1 MKDIKTALITGSNR
15 GLGFELLKSLSSE
28 GYNIIA
34 CTRSKN
40 SNFTKEIEQ
49 ISKTNNNKIYNI
61 NFDLSDLDETQN
73 QLSKFLNNY
82 EQSIDVLIN
91 NAGVLKNSLMLMTP
105 MKEVENIFRVNVFS
119 LIFITQLV
127 VKKMLKNKNGVI
139 LNISSISAKENNLG
153 RSIYSSSKNAV
164 ESLTKSMSKEFA
176 RYNIRVNCISP
187 GLIDSEM
194 LRNNTTKE
202 NLQKTMNRISSKR
215 LGTFKDIYKLVS
227 FLCSDNSSYINVQ
240 IISVDGGIYA
250 D

>member
-40 SNFTKEIEQ
+40 SDFTKEIEQ

-61 NFDLSDLDETQN
+61 IFDLSDLDETQN

-105 MKEVENIFRVNVFS
+105 IKEVENIFRVNVFS

-127 VKKMLKNKNGVI
+127 VKKMLKYKKGVI

-194 LRNNTTKE
+194 LRNNTTEE

-227 FLCSDNSSYINVQ
+227 FLCSDNSSYINGQ

>member
-105 MKEVENIFRVNVFS
+105 IKEVENIFRVNVFS

-194 LRNNTTKE
+194 LRNNTTEE

-227 FLCSDNSSYINVQ
+227 FLCSDNSSYINGQ

>member
-227 FLCSDNSSYINVQ
+227 FLCSDNSSYINGQ

>member
-40 SNFTKEIEQ
+40 SDFTKEIEQ

-61 NFDLSDLDETQN
+61 IFDLSDLDETQN

-105 MKEVENIFRVNVFS
+105 IKEVENIFKRNHFLDIVNLRDFQD
-119 LIFITQLV
+119 LPRIT
-127 VKKMLKNKNGVI
+127 
-139 LNISSISAKENNLG
+139 
-153 RSIYSSSKNAV
+153 
-164 ESLTKSMSKEFA
+164 
-176 RYNIRVNCISP
+176 
-187 GLIDSEM
+187 
-194 LRNNTTKE
+194 
-202 NLQKTMNRISSKR
+202 
-215 LGTFKDIYKLVS
+215 LGTF
-227 FLCSDNSSYINVQ
+227 
-240 IISVDGGIYA
+240 
-250 D
+250 